1 VSAVVRFLA
10 DLPRFVFFTGKGG
23 VGKTS
28 LACATAVHL
37 ADAGRRVLLVSTDPA
52 SNVGQVFGVTIGA
65 LVTPVPGVDGL
76 AAIEIDPQQA
86 AQAYRERIVG
96 PVRDLLPAAEIA
108 SITEQLSGSC
118 TTEVASFN
126 EFTALLA
133 DDHAIAAYD
142 HVVFDTAPTGHT
154 IRLLQLPGEWTE
166 FLDAGKGDASCLGPM
181 AGLDRARSTYA
192 TALARLADPAWT
204 RLVLVARAQASSL
217 AEAART
223 ATELAQIG
231 ITDQHLV
238 VNGVLPPDVSG
249 DRLAAAIHQR
259 ESRALAD
266 LPPALAGMPCTH
278 VPLRADTIVGVA
290 AVRRLLAD
298 DAVLSDDAEQ
308 SRAAGG
314 GAGVPDLG
322 LPGLEVPRP
331 VLPGLD
337 RLVEDLARQD
347 HGLVMCMGKGG
358 VGKTT
363 VAAAIAVALADRGHA
378 VHLTTT
384 DPAGHLD
391 EALGTDSSDA
401 QVLAG
406 ADGTG
411 DGGVQVGGGARIT
424 VSRIDPRAATAA
436 YREKVLATKGASL
449 DEAGRARLA
458 EDLLSPCTEEVA
470 VFGQFSHLVHE
481 ARRQF
486 VVMDTAPTGHTL
498 LLMDATGSYHRDVVR
513 NLGGS
518 DSEGGGVS
526 GGGADGESG
535 GGSGG
540 RSGGRTAYT
549 TPLMRLRDP
558 DLTRVVIV
566 TLPDTTPVLE
576 AEALQADL
584 ERADIHP
591 WAWVVNSSL
600 AAAKP
605 TSSLL
610 AHRAAAES
618 PHLARVGSLAPRT
631 AVIPLLAD
639 EPVGVERLR
648 SLVPQSKS
656 KDAPVTDAEKT
667 KPSVLFVCVH
677 NAGRSQMGAAYTTH
691 LSGGAVEVRS
701 AGSAPAETINPA
713 VREAMLEEGIDI
725 SAEKPKILT
734 TEAVQA
740 SDVVITMGCGDT
752 CPYFPGKRYLDWVLE
767 DPAGQGVASVRPI
780 RDEIKRRVLGLL
792 GELGVEPVELGR

>member
-1 VSAVVRFLA
+1 MVTFLA

-52 SNVGQVFGVTIGA
+52 SNVGQVFGVSIGA
-65 LVTPVPGVDGL
+65 QVTPVPGVDGL

-133 DDHAIAAYD
+133 DDAAIAAYD

-154 IRLLQLPGEWTE
+154 IRLLHLPGEWTE

-192 TALARLADPAWT
+192 TALERLADPAWT

-217 AEAART
+217 TEAART
-223 ATELAQIG
+223 ATELADIG
-231 ITDQHLV
+231 ITDQHLI
-238 VNGVLPPDVSG
+238 VNAVLPADPTA
-249 DRLAAAIHQR
+249 DRLAAAVHAR
-259 ESRALAD
+259 ESRALAA
-266 LPPALAGMPCTH
+266 LPPALAGMPCTQ
-278 VPLRADTIVGVA
+278 VPLRADSIVGVA

-298 DAVLSDDAEQ
+298 ELSPVDRDARPTLV
-308 SRAAGG
+308 
-314 GAGVPDLG
+314 GAGVD
-322 LPGLEVPRP
+322 VPQRELHGP
-331 VLPGLD
+331 ELPGLD
-337 RLVEDLARQD
+337 LLVEELARHD

-363 VAAAIAVALADRGHA
+363 VAAAIAVALADRGHP

-391 EALGTDSSDA
+391 EALGSQA
-401 QVLAG
+401 PPGAG
-406 ADGTG
+406 A
-411 DGGVQVGGGARIT
+411 GVGAGFT
-424 VSRIDPRAATAA
+424 VSRIDPQAATAA
-436 YREKVLATKGASL
+436 YRDRVLATKGAAL
-449 DEAGRARLA
+449 DEDGRARLA

-470 VFGQFSHLVHE
+470 VFGEFSHLVNV

-513 NLGGS
+513 NLGGPN
-518 DSEGGGVS
+518 
-526 GGGADGESG
+526 DG
-535 GGSGG
+535 
-540 RSGGRTAYT
+540 RAAYT

-558 DLTRVVIV
+558 ELTRVVIV

-576 AEALQADL
+576 AQALAADL
-584 ERADIHP
+584 ERAEIHP
-591 WAWVVNSSL
+591 WAWVVNASL

-605 TSSLL
+605 TSPLL
-610 AHRAAAES
+610 AHRAVAEA
-618 PHLARVGSLAPRT
+618 PHVARVRSIAARI
-631 AVIPLLAD
+631 AAIPLLAD

-648 SLVPQSKS
+648 SLTQPHFP
-656 KDAPVTDAEKT
+656 KDMSVTENSAATT

-752 CPYFPGKRYLDWVLE
+752 CPFFPGKRYLDWVLQ
-767 DPAGQGVASVRPI
+767 DPAGQGVAAVRPI

-792 GELGVEPVELGR
+792 AELGVEPVGVAK